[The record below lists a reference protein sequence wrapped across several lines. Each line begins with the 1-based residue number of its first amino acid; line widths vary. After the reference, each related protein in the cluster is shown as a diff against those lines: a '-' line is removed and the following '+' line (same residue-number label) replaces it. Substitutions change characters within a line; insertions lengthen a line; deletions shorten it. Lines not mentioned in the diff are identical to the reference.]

1 MRLLGDERMKR
12 GLIGLVAA
20 IALCAP
26 SVRAE
31 PFKCPHFGGTF
42 VFGQEA
48 NINTLDQMTSSTIST
63 RNIAMNIYESLMT
76 RDENNHPIL
85 ELAEAMHEAPDH
97 LTYRFTLRQGIH
109 FHNGKSLTSAD
120 VVASFDRYAKVG
132 IQRGALSNV
141 DHWDAPDAATFAI
154 HMKQIQPTFI
164 EALSSFSVP
173 IVIIPKENR
182 DVPALQLTHPV
193 GTGPYQFVDTEPG
206 RAVTLKRFDGYK
218 PNTSFQDRTGL
229 GGYKLA
235 CFDTIIFRIITDSGD
250 RIAGLRAGELHGVE
264 DLPAKSV
271 ADLELD
277 KGISILPLKNWWIQ
291 IANPNTS
298 NPPTDKLLVRKAI
311 QAALDMDEIMD
322 AAADGNYQLNVGFQY
337 PGQPDYT
344 DAGKETYNLHNPDLA
359 KKYLAD
365 ALYQGEPVVLL
376 TNKDYPPM
384 YNSALVMQQQ
394 LQAVGINA
402 QMKVVDWPTS
412 IQMALNTTEGWNF
425 LFTAWG
431 TQPALGSL
439 AAMRFLVQPNATYK
453 PLDGK
458 DDPDVLAAWNDM
470 NTLPTPEGRQ
480 QAFAHMQ
487 SLVLE
492 RVYAIPFGAFTKVQA
507 VRSNVGGFVPFRIPR
522 MANVWFSH

>member
-1 MRLLGDERMKR
+1 LSTLS
-12 GLIGLVAA
+12 A
-20 IALCAP
+20 
-26 SVRAE
+26 RAE
-31 PFKCPHFGGTF
+31 PFRCPHVGGNF
-42 VFGQEA
+42 VFAQEA
-48 NINTLDQMTSSTIST
+48 NINTLDQMASSTIST
-63 RNIAMNIYESLMT
+63 RNVAMNIYESLMT

-85 ELAEAMHEAPDH
+85 ELAAAMHETPDH
-97 LTYRFTLRQGIH
+97 LTYRFKLRQGIH
-109 FHNGKSLTSAD
+109 FHNGKPMTSAD

-132 IQRGALSNV
+132 IQRSTLNNV
-141 DHWDAPDAATFAI
+141 DYWNAPDAATFVV
-154 HMKQIQPTFI
+154 HMKQIQPTFL

-173 IVIIPKENR
+173 IVIIPAENR
-182 DVPALQLTHPV
+182 DIPAQQLTQPI
-193 GTGPYQFVDTEPG
+193 GTGPYQLVEVVPG
-206 RAVTLKRFDGYK
+206 VAVKLKRFDGYK
-218 PNTSFQDRTGL
+218 PNTSFHDRTGL
-229 GGYKLA
+229 GGYKQA
-235 CFDTIIFRIITDSGD
+235 CFDTVTFRIVTEPGA
-250 RIAGLRAGELHGVE
+250 RVAGLRAGELQGVE

-271 ADLELD
+271 ADLETD
-277 KGISILPLKNWWIQ
+277 KNISILPLKNWWIQ

-322 AAADGNYQLNVGFQY
+322 AASDGNYQLNVGFQY
-337 PGQPDYT
+337 PNQPGYT
-344 DAGKETYNLHNPDLA
+344 DAGKETYNQHNPELA

-365 ALYQGEPVVLL
+365 AGYQGEPVVLL

-394 LQAVGINA
+394 LQAIGINA

-412 IQMALNTTEGWNF
+412 LQMSMNTTEGWNF

-439 AAMRFLVQPNATYK
+439 AAMQFLVQPNATYK

-470 NTLPTPEGRQ
+470 NMQPTAEGRHA
-480 QAFAHMQ
+480 AFVRMQ

-492 RVYAIPFGAFTKVQA
+492 RVYSIPFGAFTKVQA
-507 VRSNVGGFVPFRIPR
+507 VRSDVGGFVPYRIPR
-522 MANVWFSH
+522 MANVWFNH